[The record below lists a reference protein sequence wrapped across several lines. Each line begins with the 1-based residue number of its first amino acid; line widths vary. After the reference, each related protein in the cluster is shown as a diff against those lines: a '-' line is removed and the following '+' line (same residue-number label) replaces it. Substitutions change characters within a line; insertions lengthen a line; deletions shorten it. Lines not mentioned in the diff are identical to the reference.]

1 MKKFLKVLA
10 VLFLIAALIIAF
22 IFYGTTVSVTNVT
35 IVNQT
40 IESNKISEETSNLKI
55 AFISDI
61 HYNHFMNYERLEN
74 MIEKI
79 NANKPD
85 IILFGGDLFDDPSSY
100 PVTDEKRE
108 ELIALLKSLEA
119 PYGKFAV
126 LGEEDHHSAVWS
138 GRQLAADPAGDCGTV
153 RHQPLLC
160 IPAPLM

>member
-10 VLFLIAALIIAF
+10 VLFLIVALIIAF

-40 IESNKISEETSNLKI
+40 IESSKISEETSNLKI

-85 IILFGGDLFDDPSSY
+85 MILFGGDLFDDPSTY
-100 PVTDEKRE
+100 PPIEE
-108 ELIALLKSLEA
+108 SQQELITLLKSLQA
-119 PYGKFAV
+119 DLGKFAV
-126 LGEEDHHSAVWS
+126 LGEEDHDPVVSDLVENLLY
-138 GRQLAADPAGDCGTV
+138 QADFE
-153 RHQPLLC
+153 
-160 IPAPLM
+160 